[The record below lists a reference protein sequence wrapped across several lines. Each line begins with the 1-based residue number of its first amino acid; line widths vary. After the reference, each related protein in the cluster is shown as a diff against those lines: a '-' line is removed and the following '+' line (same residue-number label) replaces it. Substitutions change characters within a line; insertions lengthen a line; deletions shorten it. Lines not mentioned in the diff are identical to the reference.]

1 MLSALVLAL
10 SLSAP
15 ATDPISTTTLAHESA
30 APVSM
35 QHLQVDPNDP
45 AKEPQ
50 FVDKFLSFQ
59 LSPMA
64 SQQTKDG
71 LVVGHIL
78 GYVFYGICGSLWGP
92 LVMTKD
98 AELTGDVA
106 ITWFVSTLLW
116 SVITGAVSFTG
127 IGLVM
132 LLALPYLSST
142 ATFNELDRQIKKKGL
157 AQGTKKPDGTPTP
170 TPGTPPASGETPPPS
185 YAY

>member
-1 MLSALVLAL
+1 MLSALVLVL

-15 ATDPISTTTLAHESA
+15 TNSTAVAPSESVAPI
-30 APVSM
+30 SM

-50 FVDKFLSFQ
+50 FVDKFLSYQ

-78 GYVFYGICGSLWGP
+78 GYVCFGLCGSLWGP

-98 AELTGDVA
+98 GEFTGDVA
-106 ITWFVSTLLW
+106 ITWFVSTVLW
-116 SVITGAVSFTG
+116 SLISSALTLTAVGAV
-127 IGLVM
+127 M
-132 LLALPYLSST
+132 WLALPYLSST
-142 ATFNELDRQIKKKGL
+142 ATFNELDRQLKKKGV
-157 AQGTKKPDGTPTP
+157 AQGTKKRDGTQ
-170 TPGTPPASGETPPPS
+170 TPPPATPPSTDETPAPS

>member
-15 ATDPISTTTLAHESA
+15 TTATTTLAQESV
-30 APVSM
+30 APIST

-78 GYVFYGICGSLWGP
+78 GYVFYGLCGSLWGP

-106 ITWFVSTLLW
+106 ITWFVSTILW
-116 SVITGAVSFTG
+116 SLISGALTFTAVGAV
-127 IGLVM
+127 M
-132 LLALPYLSST
+132 WLALPYLSST

-170 TPGTPPASGETPPPS
+170 TPATPPGSGETPPPS

>member
-15 ATDPISTTTLAHESA
+15 TTATTAGPSESVAPIS
-30 APVSM
+30 V

-50 FVDKFLSFQ
+50 FVDRFLSYQ

-78 GYVFYGICGSLWGP
+78 GYVCFGICGSLWGP
-92 LVMTKD
+92 VVMTKD
-98 AELTGDVA
+98 VEFTGDIA
-106 ITWFVSTLLW
+106 ITWFVSTILW
-116 SVITGAVSFTG
+116 SVISGALTFTAVGAVMWF
-127 IGLVM
+127 
-132 LLALPYLSST
+132 ALPYLSST
-142 ATFNELDRQIKKKGL
+142 ATFNEIDRQLKKKGV
-157 AQGTKKPDGTPTP
+157 AQGTKKPDGRPTSP
-170 TPGTPPASGETPPPS
+170 PATPPSTDETPPPS